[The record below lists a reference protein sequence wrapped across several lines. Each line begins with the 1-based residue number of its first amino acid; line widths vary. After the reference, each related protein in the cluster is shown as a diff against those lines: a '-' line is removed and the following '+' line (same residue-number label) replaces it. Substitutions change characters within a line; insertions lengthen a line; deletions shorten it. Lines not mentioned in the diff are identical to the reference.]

1 MSYPPTYSPSN
12 QAYAPPYPPPV
23 VPKTTLLSSTK
34 SATPV
39 ANALGMKSTTAYQAL
54 SRYVTEIEAASSNK
68 LLLVATVL
76 GFIGFW
82 TPMGHPITEYHIITR
97 VFEGVIE
104 KNIGAFGPDEK
115 TLINTFAD
123 RFAMAMIS
131 TYDNPSLLLNPL
143 DNKPYATDVQYNNFQ
158 SIRIHC
164 VAYMGKFLG
173 NQAYLDWAH
182 NMLLKQVGDN
192 LNPDGTSYD
201 LVHRDSIGYH
211 VYDLRPL
218 VRAADILRSTLAY
231 KGIDYYTYKA
241 SNGASIQASVRYVI
255 PYVLG
260 EKENYMLAKSSLK
273 SDTNST
279 NYNKRWPVD
288 DAKALFL
295 DVARYDAEIAK
306 VAQQVWPGAKRR

>member
-1 MSYPPTYSPSN
+1 MSYPPTYSTSN
-12 QAYAPPYPPPV
+12 APAYAPPPV
-23 VPKTTLLSSTK
+23 VPKALLSSTK

-54 SRYVTEIEAASSNK
+54 SRYVTEIEASSSNK

-82 TPMGHPITEYHIITR
+82 APMGHPITEYHIVTR
-97 VFEGVIE
+97 VFEGVID
-104 KNIGAFGPDEK
+104 KNIAAFGPEERA
-115 TLINTFAD
+115 LINTFAD

-143 DNKPYATDVQYNNFQ
+143 DNKPYATDVQYNNFH

-164 VAYMGKFLG
+164 VAYMGRFLG
-173 NQAYLDWAH
+173 IQAYLDWAH
-182 NMLLKQVGDN
+182 TMLLKQVGDN

-211 VYDLRPL
+211 VYNMRPL
-218 VRAADILRSTLAY
+218 VKAADILRSTPAY
-231 KGIDYYTYKA
+231 KDVDYYTYKA
-241 SNGASIQASVRYVI
+241 SNGASIQQSVRYLI

-279 NYNKRWPVD
+279 NYNKRWPPE
-288 DAKALFL
+288 DARALFL
-295 DVARYDAEIAK
+295 DAAKYDDEIARVAR
-306 VAQQVWPGAKRR
+306 QMWPARR